1 VKYFRD
7 KGLKVVDV
15 ALGNTHAIAV
25 ASDGNVYTWGGA

>member
-25 ASDGNVYTWGGA
+25 ACILRYNYD